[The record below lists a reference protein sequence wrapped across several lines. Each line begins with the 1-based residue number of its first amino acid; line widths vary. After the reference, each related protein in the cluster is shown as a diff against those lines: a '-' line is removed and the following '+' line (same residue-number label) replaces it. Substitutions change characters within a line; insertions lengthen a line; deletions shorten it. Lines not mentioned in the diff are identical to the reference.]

1 VSALPFSSSLPD
13 EERFLPKNSENS
25 ENSKNP
31 ENSEISG
38 ILSNIDQQKNNI
50 VSGVGNIGYVKSIDI
65 WEQMR
70 EECTSALKMASSDLD
85 RRNIQEKIIEI
96 QDLEISAFSA
106 KITETL
112 QESSWKESQEIYT
125 SLLEKLQRSTLQE
138 EIKQSFFVHLSKNLE
153 IADENI
159 HEKEFIEEQEQEEN
173 KILKM
178 SSYKT
183 SIPKWKEMI
192 QKYENEIKTT
202 SLQKYKDRFQ
212 KKIIDLQASLFL
224 AETYTQVQDAKNER
238 TGKNWKDS
246 VKLYKKLQEETGKIA
261 GLKEESRTSE
271 KSDLL
276 EEISE
281 SLKISEINSGLKEQD
296 FYLLKREENL
306 LGMGYRDS
314 KNGWKKTRDE
324 YRRILLRGDL
334 PEKYREMFTKKAKE
348 MDANFEVA
356 SFHEELEN
364 QKESG
369 DSWEISE
376 RKYKKM
382 RRDVEGSKKISKVQ
396 KYDILAKTN
405 EYIEISEA
413 NTKAK
418 NIIEKTEGNVSHL
431 LKLDDWEE
439 SQEKHKD
446 LKKTLQKDLKSVDEN
461 LLDAKKSKEI
471 SEISKQ
477 VDKNIKTCTQEL
489 QQEKLENSVLNQE
502 AVEKLCAEHP
512 KFAYVYTLFLAVQF
526 QKTDPKI
533 LEKKSDSEE
542 NGRPQE
548 YAPTEISPEQIQQQK
563 IQEIQVSPYE
573 KKTQTIDISDS
584 GIKAIS
590 DVSNANTVL
599 ENSIKNSTEI
609 SLVDAEIGVMLNSPE
624 SQNERFAK
632 ALLMTLPPEISRNF
646 RTSQCETFL
655 SQKSQDT
662 VLKSQI
668 ID

>member
-1 VSALPFSSSLPD
+1 MSALPFSSSLPD
-13 EERFLPKNSENS
+13 EERFLPKNS

-70 EECTSALKMASSDLD
+70 EECTSALKIASSDLD

-125 SLLEKLQRSTLQE
+125 SLLAKLQSSTLQE
-138 EIKQSFFVHLSKNLE
+138 EIKQNFFVHLSKNLK

-376 RKYKKM
+376 RKYRKM

-446 LKKTLQKDLKSVDEN
+446 LKETLQKDLKSVDEN

-471 SEISKQ
+471 SEISEQ

-563 IQEIQVSPYE
+563 IQEIQASPYE
-573 KKTQTIDISDS
+573 KKTHTIDISDS